1 MDGQHPQ
8 SQLMGQIGHI
18 GAVYA
23 AGDAQHTVVVAALG
37 VFLHHGHGFLQ
48 FFLAFAGV
56 IAAQFPV
63 VHVLLASRAHA
74 VFIKFDPRVRT
85 VHHAP
90 GADLFRHRKHSL
102 ILSNGI

>member
-23 AGDAQHTVVVAALG
+23 AGDAQHAVVVAVLG

-48 FFLAFAGV
+48 FFFAFAGV

>member
-23 AGDAQHTVVVAALG
+23 AGDAQHAVVVAVLG

-48 FFLAFAGV
+48 LFLAFAGV

-63 VHVLLASRAHA
+63 MHVLLASRAHA
-74 VFIKFDPRVRT
+74 VFVKFDPRVRT